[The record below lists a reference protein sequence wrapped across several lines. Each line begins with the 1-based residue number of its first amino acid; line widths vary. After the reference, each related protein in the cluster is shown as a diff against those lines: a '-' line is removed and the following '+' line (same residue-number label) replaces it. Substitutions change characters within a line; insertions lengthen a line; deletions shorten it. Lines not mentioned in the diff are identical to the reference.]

1 MYGFLQLAGAA
12 LLCSGRAV
20 PSIHRA
26 PTCAPRRPELFH
38 PFLRSCQP
46 PYLKTICTPPHRRPA
61 FALACGIFR
70 PFRMKSETL
79 VQYAKKLTKF
89 SSAKQNFCIASR
101 KMNTYTIGEAGTT
114 DSDCHFSLFGQGRS
128 PPRTRLRPS
137 NKRRFFN
144 EGQEIQRIGFCRQ
157 HLQVRWQSS
166 GRKGHSVWLTARAG
180 DVRRERHAGHAD
192 CRRRGL

>member
-1 MYGFLQLAGAA
+1 
-12 LLCSGRAV
+12 
-20 PSIHRA
+20 
-26 PTCAPRRPELFH
+26 
-38 PFLRSCQP
+38 
-46 PYLKTICTPPHRRPA
+46 
-61 FALACGIFR
+61 
-70 PFRMKSETL
+70 MKSETL
-79 VQYAKKLTKF
+79 AQYAKKLTKF

-137 NKRRFFN
+137 NKRRNFN

-192 CRRRGL
+192 CKRRGLQRRGVHCHRHGASHSGGHVSRRHRHAYPALSHLAHRAPGFLS